1 MKYSE
6 RKISQC
12 ILPSTLITENVRKQP
27 TNMFLEKQ
35 QRILKM
41 AINKMSK
48 IHASDNIL
56 VIVKELVFNH
66 HSKRTKQ
73 LVNT

>member
-1 MKYSE
+1 MKYSK

-12 ILPSTLITENVRKQP
+12 ILTLTRITENVGKQP
-27 TNMFLEKQ
+27 KNMFLEKQ

-48 IHASDNIL
+48 IHTSDNIL
-56 VIVKELVFNH
+56 SDN
-66 HSKRTKQ
+66 SD
-73 LVNT
+73 N